1 MQRADHDQ
9 RSLRLRQQVAHALR
23 PQAIARIENHVADLG
38 QREDRRFIGDAS
50 HGRQI
55 AFEPCSMHAL
65 ERALRLAGIGHQQR
79 ERGSDG
85 VERNGLERV
94 GDLARRLQIPIRFAM
109 RIRPPQH
116 ARLDAVDKLLEK
128 CRRNDQRGPRTKLRE
143 RRQRTFRGPGGLQT
157 SPGVD
162 GNERLQN
169 LCAGLCIGFEE
180 RQDRRRIGFKDQ
192 RFGPVIG
199 FFDPGRRSAARRGKQ
214 MHGAKQA
221 HVSTGDV

>member
-1 MQRADHDQ
+1 MQRADH
-9 RSLRLRQQVAHALR
+9 RPAFVALAATGRARVR

-65 ERALRLAGIGHQQR
+65 ERAA
-79 ERGSDG
+79 
-85 VERNGLERV
+85 
-94 GDLARRLQIPIRFAM
+94 ARRYRTSA
-109 RIRPPQH
+109 
-116 ARLDAVDKLLEK
+116 ARSAAATVSSGMDSSASATSLAVSGYRYGLPCASPTAACAARRRRQAAGKSVGATISVAHGRSSASGANGPSVGQAA
-128 CRRNDQRGPRTKLRE
+128 CRRVQ
-143 RRQRTFRGPGGLQT
+143 
-157 SPGVD
+157 SVD

-169 LCAGLCIGFEE
+169 LCAGFGIGFEE

-199 FFDPGRRSAARRGKQ
+199 FFDPGRRSAARRGKADAWSQ
-214 MHGAKQA
+214 AGAR
-221 HVSTGDV
+221 